1 MKTWCRALAATGVA
15 VLVGLLFVPNASA
28 QCGGVRLPGHLGEAG
43 ATHANWYL
51 PAGEVRLVPAAF
63 ALAGDRGGEE
73 AGIVGFWHF
82 KFVSQGSAGIPDGTE
97 VDAGYTQWHS
107 DGTEITNSG
116 GHAPI
121 TSSFCLG
128 VWKQTGEHSYQL
140 SHFAIAW
147 DATGANLVGPVHLQE
162 QVTVSADRNSYSGP
176 FTTDVYD
183 ESGNVLAHI
192 QGTVTGTRITVDTP
206 TQSIF

>member
-1 MKTWCRALAATGVA
+1 MKTWCRTLAATGVA
-15 VLVGLLFVPNASA
+15 VLLGLLFVSHAAA
-28 QCGGVRLPGHLGEAG
+28 QCGGAVPKAGE
-43 ATHANWYL
+43 THANWYL
-51 PAGEVRLVPAAF
+51 PAGQVRLLQTAF
-63 ALAGDRGGEE
+63 VLAGDHGDG

-82 KFVSQGSAGIPDGTE
+82 KLVSQGSTGIPDGAE

-121 TSSFCLG
+121 TSNFCLG
-128 VWKQTGEHSYQL
+128 VWKQTGERSYQL

-147 DATGANLVGPVHLQE
+147 DATGTTLVGPVHLQE
-162 QVTVSADRNSYSGP
+162 KVTLSADQNSFSGP

-183 ESGNVLAHI
+183 QSGNLLAHV
-192 QGTVTGTRITVDTP
+192 QGTATGTRITVDTP
-206 TQSIF
+206 TESIF